1 MARER
6 TDYTPDCGWRT
17 TIPHMALNGFID
29 LRSDTLTIP
38 TPAMRE
44 AMATADVGDDV
55 FGEDPTVNALQ
66 EMAAERLGHE
76 AALLVSSGTMGNLA
90 ALLAHCGRGDE
101 AIVGDWAHVYI
112 NEAGGMSVVGGV
124 LPHVIPNQPNGAL
137 TLEDI
142 EGAIRPENAHFPTTR
157 VVALENTHNRMSG
170 AALSPEY
177 TKQVADLAHSR
188 GVKLHIDGARI
199 FNAAAALNV
208 DVKELTRHADSV
220 TFCLSKGL
228 SAPIGS
234 VLCGSRE
241 FIRLAHR
248 RRKVL
253 GGGMR
258 QAGVI
263 AAAGIVALDDKR
275 MTERL
280 SDDHANAKV
289 LAQGIAQVEGLK
301 VNPDGVQTNMV
312 YFDLDAALP
321 CDAAELCKR
330 AATERVKMLPTA
342 PRRIRAVTHCYV
354 SRDEAAEAAQVIG
367 HVTHRWNGHA

>member
-1 MARER
+1 
-6 TDYTPDCGWRT
+6 
-17 TIPHMALNGFID
+17 MALNGCID

-55 FGEDPTVNALQ
+55 FGEDPTVNKLQ

-76 AALLVSSGTMGNLA
+76 AALLVSSGTMGNLT

-101 AIVGDWAHVYI
+101 VIVGDWAHVYI
-112 NEAGGMSVVGGV
+112 NEAGGMSVVGGI
-124 LPHVIPNQPNGAL
+124 LPHVIPNQPDG
-137 TLEDI
+137 TLKIEDV
-142 EGAIRPENAHFPTTR
+142 ENAIRPENAHFPTTR
-157 VVALENTHNRMSG
+157 AIALENTHNRMAG
-170 AALSPEY
+170 AYLTPEY
-177 TKQVADLAHSR
+177 TKQVADLAHAR
-188 GVKLHIDGARI
+188 KVKLHIDGARI

-208 DVKELTRHADSV
+208 DVKQLARHTDSV

-228 SAPIGS
+228 SAPVGS
-234 VLCGSRE
+234 VLCGSKE
-241 FIRLAHR
+241 FIKLAHR

-263 AAAGIVALDDKR
+263 AAAGIVALEQ
-275 MTERL
+275 MTLRL
-280 SDDHANAKV
+280 GDDHANAKV
-289 LAQGIAQVEGLK
+289 LATGIAQVEGLR
-301 VNPDGVQTNMV
+301 VNLEGVKTNMV
-312 YFDLDAALP
+312 YFDLDPALP
-321 CDAAELCKR
+321 FDAAELCKR

-354 SRDEAAEAAQVIG
+354 SRDEAIEAAQVIA
-367 HVTHRWNGHA
+367 HVTHRWNGHTGVSRG